1 MLVRRTSLTRLV
13 LGVLVV
19 ALLLSFG
26 GGQDQLHGAFAA
38 ELDDLQRELE
48 ALQKQ
53 MEAILSKLNSSK
65 TQERQV
71 LADLAVIES
80 QLTKTRAQ
88 LATLENDISYLGSEI
103 TVATADLAV
112 AEAALSVR
120 QDYLSRRIRA
130 IYEGGT
136 VGYLEVLLGAT
147 SFADFINRYE
157 LLRQVIAKDTEL
169 LQEVKQERA
178 AVAARKAD
186 LEAKR
191 NRAQSLQSQ
200 ATARKASIEY
210 QQDVKEQYLDKVRQ
224 DQVLYAQALDE
235 LEQTSN
241 QLEAE
246 IRKLNPWGT
255 RPTGKFYWPCTS
267 TRVTS
272 DYGMRFH
279 PILKTYRMHT
289 GIDLGAGSGTRVYAA
304 EWGIV
309 RRAEWLGGYGNTI
322 MIDHGGGIWTLYA
335 HLSKIN
341 VKVGQTVARG
351 EVIGLV
357 GSTGWSTG
365 PHLHFEVRDN
375 GTPVN
380 PHNWLK

>member
-1 MLVRRTSLTRLV
+1 MPVQRRPINRILIAMI
-13 LGVLVV
+13 VV
-19 ALLLSFG
+19 ALLCGLSG
-26 GGQDQLHGAFAA
+26 SYDPLQGAYAA
-38 ELDDLQRELE
+38 ELDDLQRELD

-53 MEAILSKLNSSK
+53 MEEILNKLNSSK
-65 TQERQV
+65 TQERKV
-71 LADLAVIES
+71 LSDLAVIEG
-80 QLTKTRAQ
+80 QLSKTRAQ
-88 LATLENDISYLGSEI
+88 LATLENDITYLGREI
-103 TVATADLAV
+103 NVATADLAV
-112 AEAALSVR
+112 AEAELVVR
-120 QDYLSRRIRA
+120 QDYLARRVRA

-136 VGYLEVLLGAT
+136 VGYLEVLLGST

-157 LLRQVIAKDTEL
+157 LLRQVIAKDNEL
-169 LQEVKQERA
+169 LHEVKAERA
-178 AVAARKAD
+178 AVASRKAD
-186 LEAKR
+186 LEAKK
-191 NRAQSLQSQ
+191 NRAQSLQAQ
-200 ATARKASIEY
+200 ASARKASIEY
-210 QQDVKEQYLDKVRQ
+210 QQGVKAEYLDKVRQ

-235 LEQTSN
+235 LEATSN
-241 QLEAE
+241 QLESE
-246 IRKLNPWGT
+246 IRKLNPWGA
-255 RPTGKFYWPCTS
+255 RPTGKMYWPCTS

-289 GIDLGAGSGTRVYAA
+289 GIDLGAGMGTKVFSA

-322 MIDHGGGIWTLYA
+322 MVDHGGGIWTLYG
-335 HLSKIN
+335 HLSKIS

-365 PHLHFEVRDN
+365 PHLHFEVREN